1 MMNKIIISIFTL
13 LWIAVGAMAQTA
25 TVTGTVTD
33 DLGPVIGATVTV
45 QGTSIGATT
54 DLDGKFTLTSVPN
67 VAKAVLIVRFVGME
81 EAKEPLK
88 GRTSNIHIQM
98 KEAVGMLDDVV
109 VIGYGTQKRGNL
121 TGSIASVSG
130 KILEKVQTT
139 SAAEAIVG
147 KLPGVQVTAVDGSP
161 DAEIKI
167 LVRGGGSITQDN
179 SPLIILDGFEV
190 SSLNDVPPTDIE
202 SIEVLKDAASTAIY
216 GARGANGVILVT
228 TKRPVEGRVVINLNT
243 YVQIKQLSNKLDVME
258 PYEFVLMQYENARQ
272 KSSNP
277 TDFNNKYGHAYEHYI
292 YQGNAGT
299 DWQDEVF
306 GTNPVAKNIDL
317 SINGGTEK
325 AKYKLSFIHQDQP
338 SVMVGN
344 GLKQNNM
351 NASFNFQPF
360 KFLTLEYRTR
370 LLHKVVDG
378 SGTDGVSLLTAL
390 RERPTTGLDE
400 YMTLPE
406 DDTYFDP
413 DQLDEVTRFNPK
425 EESEKNYKKRINKS
439 LNTMGAATWNII
451 KGMTFR
457 TEFGFE
463 NNSEEQRRF
472 WGMGTSNARN
482 NNNQPMAEWSMK
494 QGTKWQLTNVWNYN
508 FMLKDVHDI
517 GLMLGQE
524 IKHNQTTNKTFSTR
538 YFPETITAEKAFDNQ
553 SLGSPYQ
560 NSSSADSPSRISSF
574 FGRINYG
581 YNDKYLATVTLR
593 ADGSS
598 KFASG
603 NRWGFFP
610 AGALAWRLSNEDFL
624 KDNSVVS
631 NLKLRFSYGISG
643 NDRIDTDL
651 YQKLYRANNNRPAGW
666 GENSHYYYTFYNT
679 KYVYNPNVKWE
690 KTITR
695 NIGLD
700 FGFFNEHLSG
710 TIEYYWNTVKDLL
723 VPSDI
728 PGYTGYTKLMTN
740 VGQTSNRGIE
750 LQLNAWLV
758 ETKDFS
764 LNATFN
770 IGHNKNKIDKLA
782 SGEKEWILTSGWRND
797 VVNSDDYRAYVG
809 GTSGLIYGYVND
821 GFYTVADFE
830 SFDAQART
838 WKLKEGVVD
847 SSPLSDTPRP
857 GNAKFKKLTPVDP
870 NSTNPYQLTEADRT
884 VIGNTTPKFSGGFGL
899 NATYKGFDM
908 SAFFNF
914 MYDFDVLN
922 ANKIMLT
929 TWADNKEN
937 NFLMDIASNKRWR
950 NFDDMG
956 NEIRYQPE
964 ILAEFNKNA
973 TMWNPTSIGRPI
985 SMSYA
990 VEDGSFLRLNSAT
1003 IGYTLPVAL
1012 TRKVGLN
1019 KVRFY
1024 VSGNNLFILTGYS
1037 GYDPEVNIATGL
1049 TPNID
1054 YNRYPRSRTYTF
1066 GAQLT
1071 F

>member
-1 MMNKIIISIFTL
+1 MNKLIISIFTL
-13 LWIAVGAMAQTA
+13 LLVAVSAVAQTA

-33 DLGPVIGATVTV
+33 AYGPVIGATVMV
-45 QGTSIGATT
+45 QGTTIGGTT
-54 DLDGKFTLTSVPN
+54 DLDGKFTLAN
-67 VAKAVLIVRFVGME
+67 VSNVKKAVLIVRYVGMDE
-81 EAKEPLK
+81 VKEPLN
-88 GRTSNIHIQM
+88 GRTSGINIQM
-98 KEAVGMLDDVV
+98 TESASMLEDVV

-121 TGSIASVSG
+121 TGSISSVSG

-147 KLPGVQVTAVDGSP
+147 KLPGVQVTTVDGSP
-161 DAEIKI
+161 DAEVKI

-190 SSLNDVPPTDIE
+190 NSLNDVPPTDIE

-228 TKRPVEGRVVINLNT
+228 TKRPVEGRVSISLNT
-243 YVQIKQLSNKLDVME
+243 YLQTKMLSNKLDVMD

-292 YQGNAGT
+292 YQGDEGT
-299 DWQDEVF
+299 DWQDRIF
-306 GTNPVAKNIDL
+306 GNNPVANYTDL
-317 SINGGTEK
+317 SVNGGTEK
-325 AKYKLSFIHQDQP
+325 TKYKLTFIHQNQP
-338 SVMVGN
+338 SVMIGN
-344 GLKQNNM
+344 GLKQNNL
-351 NASFNFQPF
+351 NATFNFKPF

-370 LLHKVVDG
+370 LLHKEVDG
-378 SGTDGVSLLTAL
+378 SGTEGVSLLNAL
-390 RERPTTGLDE
+390 REAPTEGLDE

-413 DQLDEVTRFNPK
+413 DQLDEVVRFNPE
-425 EESEKNYKKRINKS
+425 EESQKNYKKRINKS
-439 LNTMGAATWNII
+439 LNTMGAITWDIL

-463 NNSEEQRRF
+463 NNSEEQRKF
-472 WGMGTSNARN
+472 WGVDTKNAKN

-494 QGTKWQLTNVWNYN
+494 QGSKWQLTNVLNYN
-508 FMLKDVHDI
+508 IMLDDIHDI
-517 GLMLGQE
+517 RLMVGQE
-524 IKHNQTTNKTFSTR
+524 MKNSQTTLKTYSTR
-538 YFPETITAEKAFDNQ
+538 YFPENTTAEKAFDNL
-553 SLGSPYQ
+553 SLGTPFE
-560 NSSSADSPSRISSF
+560 NSSSASSPSRISSF

-581 YNDKYLATVTLR
+581 YKDKYLATFTLR

-598 KFASG
+598 KFASN
-603 NRWGFFP
+603 NRWGLFP
-610 AGALAWRLSNEDFL
+610 AGALAWRISNEDFL
-624 KDNSVVS
+624 KDNPTVS
-631 NLKLRFSYGISG
+631 NLKLRLSYGTSG
-643 NDRIDTDL
+643 NDRIDADL
-651 YQKLYRANNNRPAGW
+651 YQKLYGVSSNRPAGW
-666 GENSHYYYTFYNT
+666 GEVSHYYYTFYNT
-679 KYVYNPNVKWE
+679 KYVYNPDVKWE
-690 KTITR
+690 TTITR
-695 NIGLD
+695 NLGID
-700 FGFFNEHLSG
+700 FGFFKERLSG
-710 TIEYYWNTVKDLL
+710 TLDIYWNTVKDLL

-728 PGYTGYTKLMTN
+728 PGYTGYTKIMTN
-740 VGQTSNRGIE
+740 VGQTSNRGVE
-750 LQLNAWLV
+750 LALNAYIL
-758 ETKDFS
+758 EKKDFS

-782 SGEKEWILTSGWRND
+782 SGEKEWILSSGWRND

-821 GFYTVADFE
+821 GFYTVDDFE
-830 SFDAQART
+830 SFDKTART

-870 NSTNPYQLTEADRT
+870 NSPNPYQLTEADRT

-899 NATYKGFDM
+899 NATYKDFDLSM
-908 SAFFNF
+908 FFNF

-922 ANKIMLT
+922 ANQVMLT
-929 TWADNKEN
+929 TWADNREN
-937 NFLMDIASNKRWR
+937 NFSMDIASDKRWR

-956 NEIRYQPE
+956 NEIRYSPE

-985 SMSYA
+985 CMSYA
-990 VEDGSFLRLNSAT
+990 VEDGSFLRLNSVT
-1003 IGYTLPVAL
+1003 LGYTLPKNLTKKVA
-1012 TRKVGLN
+1012 LN

-1024 VSGNNLFILTGYS
+1024 VSGSNLFTLTGYS

-1054 YNRYPRSRTYTF
+1054 YDRYPRSRTYTF

>member
-1 MMNKIIISIFTL
+1 MNKIIISIFTL

-243 YVQIKQLSNKLDVME
+243 YVQIKQLSNKLDVMD

-325 AKYKLSFIHQDQP
+325 AKYKISFIHQDQP

-524 IKHNQTTNKTFSTR
+524 IKHNQTTSKTFSTR

-624 KDNSVVS
+624 KDNPVVS

>member
-1 MMNKIIISIFTL
+1 MNKIIISIFTL